1 MKILNPR
8 PPFIVIIIIIIL
20 AISQLSSCR
29 YVPKTTTDDQ
39 ETQQTDT
46 TEIHTKFSRHF
57 PAKAPE
63 ASRKEVANPVYG
75 VSYRAVPGGP
85 NPLHNWSIFLPSC
98 KRIFLQY
105 IVQNFSFLF
114 FFFLFSF
121 CLSSQR
127 CVIDT
132 EGKVANLYH
141 SFWRVVILFLFEC
154 FWKIIC
160 NMFQHLHQRMKFNH
174 VNNWCMI
181 W

>member
-8 PPFIVIIIIIIL
+8 PPFIVVIIIIIL

-29 YVPKTTTDDQ
+29 HVHKRISDDQ
-39 ETQQTDT
+39 ETKQIDT
-46 TEIHTKFSRHF
+46 TEIHTKFSWHF

-63 ASRKEVANPVYG
+63 ESRKEVANPIYG

-114 FFFLFSF
+114 SIFYIFFCFFFH
-121 CLSSQR
+121 LSSQR
-127 CVIDT
+127 CVLDT
-132 EGKVANLYH
+132 EGKVANLYC
-141 SFWRVVILFLFEC
+141 SFWRVVIIFLFEC
-154 FWKIIC
+154 F
-160 NMFQHLHQRMKFNH
+160 
-174 VNNWCMI
+174 
-181 W
+181 